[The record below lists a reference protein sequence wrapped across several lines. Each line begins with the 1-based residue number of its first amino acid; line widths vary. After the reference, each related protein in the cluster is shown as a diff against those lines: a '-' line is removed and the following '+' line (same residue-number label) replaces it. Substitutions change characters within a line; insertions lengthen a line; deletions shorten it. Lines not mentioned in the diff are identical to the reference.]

1 MTGKYS
7 TPILIYLTVL
17 GGAAACN
24 NSTGPKS
31 MGAVNF
37 RVSAPGMASTAAAS
51 AAAAVDITSF
61 RLVVGPAALGSGDQ
75 FGCVDC
81 QGEDN
86 SSDLPQ
92 LISVPTDGTPV
103 SIATEQVSAGV
114 YSTAEI
120 ELRTPDAR
128 VTAAAPGW
136 PANATIEI
144 VGTFNGTAFT
154 FPLTLLGE
162 FREALNPPVQVAAGV
177 APAPAS
183 VTITLPVHDWFV
195 ANGVSLDPND
205 PGQRAQIESNAKL
218 SVHPSEGGETP
229 GTEKE

>member
-1 MTGKYS
+1 MTAKY
-7 TPILIYLTVL
+7 IAAGLLYLTVL

-24 NSTGPKS
+24 NTAGPKS
-31 MGAVNF
+31 MGPVNF
-37 RVSAPGMASTAAAS
+37 RVAAVAKAATTGAS
-51 AAAAVDITSF
+51 AGVDITSL

-81 QGEDN
+81 QGNDN
-86 SSDLPQ
+86 SSDQAQ

-103 SIATEQVSAGV
+103 SIATEQVTAGL
-114 YSTAEI
+114 YSSAEI

-154 FPLTLLGE
+154 LPLTLLGE
-162 FREALNPPVQVAAGV
+162 FREVLNPPVEVAAGAV
-177 APAPAS
+177 PAPVS
-183 VTITLPVHDWFV
+183 VTITLPVRDWFV
-195 ANGVSLDPND
+195 SNGVPLNPND
-205 PGQRAQIESNAKL
+205 PGQLSQIENNARL
-218 SVHPSEGGETP
+218 SVHPSDSGETP
-229 GTEKE
+229 GTEN